1 MPNYTV
7 QLTAPIGNYPF
18 SRVRVSL
25 TSAAHTQ
32 QTQELTFTP
41 QARTKARTF
50 AVANGT
56 WNLRI
61 TGAGFAPINEANI
74 NVAGDATNAKD
85 LSVIFYSLHTDRDRN
100 GTVDLAVGAR
110 NSRTP
115 ENISFGPNGMGAII
129 PVNCNQD
136 GGNTGAGY
144 TDNQDNHVNGD
155 NDLNSGVAH
164 LKITRQSFGPP
175 AVTPPGWGL
184 RLRIS
189 PAGQGEAPASRH
201 FRIFDGIANNSA
213 EILGP
218 ETVATEIPQD
228 KAIVGAEK
236 TYGIEAVRFA
246 GQGFESG
253 RAIIGLLVVQPEV
266 AGLNTAA
273 YYFIEHVMAARW
285 IANHHQ
291 QTVTGIYV
299 EQGNNNQFRTDL
311 HNAVAAD
318 ANPYNPLTL
327 ATPDT
332 AAQTNIPYLNGNA
345 WNNFTAAG
353 QPGLPTATPDQW
365 LRDTMVSG
373 YSSWPG
379 NGGDI
384 ERKDVFMKA
393 HRWHHLQNWVYQTLL
408 DRDIGIFYPA
418 AGSAD
423 AINDGNSGGNISV
436 TPPVRK
442 SHLIGTTDYR
452 FGRIYYGHH
461 RESTLDN
468 SSRQFLAAQNMQA
481 PIVLNADWLRVGHV
495 DEMMTFVK
503 ANNPGNP
510 FKRWKLL
517 VASPARAYQI
527 LRDNQVAHGNATLLA
542 RPPQSPG
549 NLTPN
554 FAGFPAQG
562 TADAS
567 ATITDFLGN
576 GQAQTKWLNFDG
588 YREYTYQQ
596 LRTWNINGIEKVITD
611 NVDKMKGAF
620 DLGNAD
626 IIKVPVIFIPE
637 TRIDGAFG
645 LTDKIDFWTNGSDGG
660 FNIYPGRNSGF
671 RCSALTG
678 DMPNLFSGNNHLFIP
693 KPFGPWVIDNT
704 VANNGYDL
712 FEDDL
717 QQQIANLGNGLT
729 CDFIDD
735 WDYYHAHHGEIHC
748 GTNETRAPF
757 NGQVAFGNA
766 RFNNW
771 WTALD
776 G

>member
-1 MPNYTV
+1 MANYTV
-7 QLTAPIGNYPF
+7 QLTAPDGNYSF
-18 SRVRVSL
+18 NRVRISL
-25 TSAAHTQ
+25 TSADHPQ
-32 QTQELTFTP
+32 QACELTFTP
-41 QARTKARTF
+41 QARTKTHTF
-50 AVANGT
+50 AIANGT
-56 WNLRI
+56 WDLKV

-74 NVAGDATNAKD
+74 NVAGNATNAKN
-85 LSVIFYSLHTDRDRN
+85 LSVIFYSLHSDRN
-100 GTVDLAVGAR
+100 RDGTVDIAIGR
-110 NSRTP
+110 QGHRTP
-115 ENISFGPNGMGAII
+115 ENIRFGPNGTGAII

-155 NDLNSGVAH
+155 NDLDSGIAH
-164 LKITRQSFGPP
+164 LKIIQQSFGPP
-175 AVTPPGWGL
+175 AIVPPGWAL

-189 PAGQGEAPASRH
+189 PAVAGEAAANRH
-201 FRIFDGIANNSA
+201 FRIFDGIANNSV
-213 EILGP
+213 EVLGP

-228 KAIVGAEK
+228 IATVGAEQ

-253 RAIIGLLVVQPEV
+253 RAIISLLGIQPEV
-266 AGLNTAA
+266 SGPDIPA
-273 YYFIEHVMAARW
+273 YFFIEHVIAARW

-291 QTVTGIYV
+291 QTVTRIYV
-299 EQGNNNQFRTDL
+299 EHSNDDDFLQSL
-311 HNAVAAD
+311 AA
-318 ANPYNPLTL
+318 AAAAENTPYPLTA
-327 ATPDT
+327 ATP
-332 AAQTNIPYLNGNA
+332 AIAPQTNVPYLNGNA

-353 QPGLPTATPDQW
+353 KPGLPTAASDQW

-379 NGGDI
+379 NGGGI
-384 ERKDVFMKA
+384 ERQDVFMKA

-408 DRDIGIFYPA
+408 NHDIGVFYPA
-418 AGSAD
+418 VGTAD

-481 PIVLNADWLRVGHV
+481 PIVLNVDWLRVGHV

-510 FKRWKLL
+510 YKRWKLL
-517 VASPARAYQI
+517 VASPATAYQI
-527 LRDNQVAHGNATLLA
+527 MRDNQVAHGNATLLA
-542 RPPQSPG
+542 RPPHSPG
-549 NLTPN
+549 NATAN
-554 FAGFPAQG
+554 FAGLPAPG

-576 GQAQTKWLNFDG
+576 GVVPMYWGIPVMEANA
-588 YREYTYQQ
+588 YSYQQ
-596 LRTWNINGIEKVITD
+596 LRTWNIDGVEKVITD
-611 NVDKMKGAF
+611 NVDKMKSAF
-620 DLGNAD
+620 DLSNAD

-645 LTDKIDFWTNGSDGG
+645 LTDKISIWTGADGG

-671 RCSALTG
+671 RSSALTG
-678 DMPNLFSGNNHLFIP
+678 DMPNLFSGNDHLFIP
-693 KPFGPWVIDNT
+693 KPFGPWVVDNT

-712 FEDDL
+712 FERDL
-717 QQQIANLGNGLT
+717 EQKIVAIGNGLA